1 MNQNVPRKSVVFS
14 QYLNGMQFKLK
25 GQKAKIKKQKKKIK
39 KKWPFGLFP
48 IISCRQRMNE
58 ISKVGELPTF
68 D

>member
-1 MNQNVPRKSVVFS
+1 MNQNVPRKSFVFS

-25 GQKAKIKKQKKKIK
+25 VQKAKIKKQK

-48 IISCRQRMNE
+48 IISYRQRMNE
-58 ISKVGELPTF
+58 ISEVGELPTF